1 MLWRSSFNSLVAQI
15 ADFLTSLVGY
25 ALSYSL
31 WTVLHSNFSM
41 FPAPSKFSGYFIFW
55 SLISCYL
62 YVFLFQKNKAYS
74 FQRFTSL
81 YTEFSIVLK
90 VVSIGTILSLT
101 FSFFLNLAD
110 IRRTFFVLLYGVL
123 LLLFL
128 IQKTFM
134 FYFAQQIRKQG
145 RNRKKVLVVGF
156 GRKLTD
162 FINAVRR
169 NFNWGLDIIGVVIDD
184 SGNGTKE
191 IAGKKV
197 LGKYSQ
203 IEEILKNYN
212 PEEVI
217 IAIPS
222 DHLYKIKQIIYHCEK
237 AGMNVRLVSDF
248 FYYLEKR
255 VTIDNVFGQNI
266 ISFQGVNQNQLELF
280 IKRLIDIVVSFV
292 LLVLLLPFFLVISL
306 IILFQDGRPIF
317 YRWKVM
323 GKNRKPITSWKFRT
337 MVKNADEIKEKLKKA
352 NEMQG
357 PVFKLTHD
365 PRILPFGRFLRRYS
379 LDELPQLFSVL
390 KGDLSLV
397 GPRPPLQSEF
407 KEFELW
413 HRRKLSVKPGLT
425 CLWQVSGRN
434 SIKNFDDWARLD
446 LEYIDN
452 WNLWLDFKILLK
464 TIPAVIKG
472 TGK

>member
-1 MLWRSSFNSLVAQI
+1 
-15 ADFLTSLVGY
+15 
-25 ALSYSL
+25 
-31 WTVLHSNFSM
+31 
-41 FPAPSKFSGYFIFW
+41 
-55 SLISCYL
+55 
-62 YVFLFQKNKAYS
+62 
-74 FQRFTSL
+74 
-81 YTEFSIVLK
+81 
-90 VVSIGTILSLT
+90 
-101 FSFFLNLAD
+101 
-110 IRRTFFVLLYGVL
+110 
-123 LLLFL
+123 
-128 IQKTFM
+128 
-134 FYFAQQIRKQG
+134 
-145 RNRKKVLVVGF
+145 VLVVGF

-162 FINAVRR
+162 FINAVRK

-203 IEEILKNYN
+203 IEEILKIYN

-292 LLVLLLPFFLVISL
+292 LLVLLLPLFLVISL